1 MIRFTYKYL
10 KPVALFLAIAV
21 LFQCCKVY
29 DKQPVSIDEAIN
41 NDIKRV
47 KIITNDDR
55 EYVFDSI
62 YYKND
67 KLYGLLVIKGKDQEI
82 IISSDSI
89 KEIRLYSQ
97 KKSGIAAFVVT
108 FVVLGGLI
116 GVMVYSVNHITWD
129 F

>member
-47 KIITNDDR
+47 KIITDDR

-89 KEIRLYSQ
+89 KEIRLYSK
-97 KKSGIAAFVVT
+97 KKSGIVTFVVT

>member
-1 MIRFTYKYL
+1 MTRFTYNYL
-10 KPVALFLAIAV
+10 KPVALFLV
-21 LFQCCKVY
+21 VVFLFQCCKVY

-116 GVMVYSVNHITWD
+116 GAMAYSVNHMFD
-129 F
+129 P